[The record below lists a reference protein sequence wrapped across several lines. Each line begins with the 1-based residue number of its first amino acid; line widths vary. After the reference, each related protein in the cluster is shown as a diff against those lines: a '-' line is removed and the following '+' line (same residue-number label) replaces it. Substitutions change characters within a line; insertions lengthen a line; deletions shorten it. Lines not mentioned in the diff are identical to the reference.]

1 MGPNNNYEEFKEQP
15 SSMNEEMEVTFS
27 VADGVATAQDALPE
41 TQHDKSGGFS
51 QRELAL
57 LKEVDT
63 RDGRLIEMIH
73 KQNEMNQ
80 NLDELEDYIV
90 FMERDLEQKAVFV
103 GEDLEPC

>member
-1 MGPNNNYEEFKEQP
+1 MNLTQNQVWEVINQTNELDRQCLELPNNNYEEFKEQP

-63 RDGRLIEMIH
+63 RFGS
-73 KQNEMNQ
+73 K
-80 NLDELEDYIV
+80 V
-90 FMERDLEQKAVFV
+90 
-103 GEDLEPC
+103 